1 VRYNDPS
8 GHIIDVALDLGF
20 IGMDVVDVYNDPS
33 DTWAWAA
40 LGADVVCAVIP
51 VATGGGLA
59 VRGLKAANKVDN
71 AVDAERIITHTGNF
85 VTKYGDNTGEALAK
99 ISAEVESQGISKAN
113 ARLTGT
119 AKHTEFKNTVNQWAE
134 QRGGNVYVEQ
144 SIDASGNFVNN
155 NPSGSVRPDVM
166 EIGDD
171 GIVRIYDLKTGNAE
185 LTTNWMNKVEQRLMD
200 TEKYNGV
207 EFYKVKN
214 GETTQV
220 R

>member
-1 VRYNDPS
+1 
-8 GHIIDVALDLGF
+8 
-20 IGMDVVDVYNDPS
+20 
-33 DTWAWAA
+33 
-40 LGADVVCAVIP
+40 
-51 VATGGGLA
+51 
-59 VRGLKAANKVDN
+59 
-71 AVDAERIITHTGNF
+71 
-85 VTKYGDNTGEALAK
+85 
-99 ISAEVESQGISKAN
+99 
-113 ARLTGT
+113 
-119 AKHTEFKNTVNQWAE
+119 
-134 QRGGNVYVEQ
+134 
-144 SIDASGNFVNN
+144 
-155 NPSGSVRPDVM
+155 M